1 MKKNL
6 FYLVVILIPIAF
18 ACKNQGNAEAF
29 TIKRGV
35 NISHWLSQSNQRGE
49 VRLNRFT
56 KEDVDLITSL
66 GYDHIRLPVD
76 EEQLWDEQG
85 NKETEAFILLHNAV
99 NWCKENNLRIIVD
112 LHIIRSHHF
121 NSEIRPLWTDPA
133 EQDKLVQ
140 MWRELS
146 AELKDYSTGLL
157 AYEIMNEAVADDPDD
172 WNKLIAR
179 VIAAIRETEPD
190 RKIVVGSNMW
200 QSAGTF
206 PELKIPDND
215 PNIILSFHFYSPF
228 AFTHHQ
234 ASWTNLKD
242 YDGKVHYPGK
252 VVLPE
257 DLEGFS
263 EEVKQLMMYHA
274 SDYNKDF
281 MIADIQKPLAYAKEH
296 NLPLYCGEFGCL
308 PTVNEADRIQW
319 YADFR
324 SVLEENDI
332 AWANWDY
339 KGGFGIVDNERKA
352 YDDIIYALIPLK

>member
-6 FYLVVILIPIAF
+6 FYLIVVLIPIVF
-18 ACKNQGNAEAF
+18 ACKNQDKFENF
-29 TIKRGV
+29 TIKKGV
-35 NISHWLSQSNQRGE
+35 NISHWLSQSNQRGD

-56 KEDVDLITSL
+56 KEDVDLIASF
-66 GYDHIRLPVD
+66 GYDHIRLPID
-76 EEQLWDEQG
+76 EEQMWDEQG
-85 NKETEAFILLHNAV
+85 NKETEAFALLHNAIK
-99 NWCKENNLRIIVD
+99 WCMENDLRIIVD

-121 NSEIRPLWTDPA
+121 NNELRPLWTDPS
-133 EQDKLVQ
+133 EQDKLVS

-146 AELKDYSTGLL
+146 GELEGFSNGLL
-157 AYEIMNEAVADDPDD
+157 AYEIMNEAVADDPEE

-179 VIAAIRETEPD
+179 VISALRETEPE

-200 QSAGTF
+200 QSASTF
-206 PELKIPDND
+206 PELKIPEND

-234 ASWTNLKD
+234 ASWTKLKD
-242 YDGKVHYPGK
+242 YDGPVHYPGK

-257 DLEGFS
+257 DLQGFS
-263 EEVKQLMMYHA
+263 NDVKETMMHHS
-274 SDYNKDF
+274 SDYDKDF
-281 MIADIQKPLAYAKEH
+281 MIADIQKPLAYAKER

-308 PTVNEADRIQW
+308 PTVNQADRLQW

-324 SVLEENDI
+324 SVLEDNGI

-339 KGGFGIVDNERKA
+339 KGGFGIVDKERKP
-352 YDDIIYALIPLK
+352 YDDIITALIPIN